1 MRVEPVQKSNFHAR
15 FKMVWRKLNNRR
27 RFSCFNKWEQVR
39 FEIGR
44 NIPGTTNF
52 VSIYS
57 STHYLRQFHDFE
69 MLPVKTFKLAELC
82 NNNRDAPI
90 RFSVWT
96 IENKMINET

>member
-1 MRVEPVQKSNFHAR
+1 MGTIMGAKDQMYEQDLETNTDFAGFYGDSSKRGKIIVRVEPVQKSNFHAR

-52 VSIYS
+52 VTIYS
-57 STHYLRQFHDFE
+57 STHYLR
-69 MLPVKTFKLAELC
+69 
-82 NNNRDAPI
+82 
-90 RFSVWT
+90 
-96 IENKMINET
+96 